1 MFVKKRVVVTGMGAI
16 TPLGNDVETF
26 WNGLLA
32 GKSGVGAIT
41 RFDTTEFSVKI
52 AAEVKGFD
60 PEDYIDKK
68 ECRRMDI
75 YTHYAIA
82 AAEEAIRHSRIT
94 ESSSLDK
101 DRVGVII
108 GSGIGGLH
116 TLEEQHT
123 VLMNR
128 GPRRI
133 SPFFIPMLIAD
144 IASGYV
150 SIMHG
155 FTGPN
160 FAIVSACATATHAI
174 GEAFRQIR
182 YGDADVMVTGGSEA
196 VVLPLGVG
204 GFAAMKALSTRNDEP
219 QRASR
224 PFDKERDGF
233 VVGEGSGV
241 VILEELEHA
250 KRRGAHIIAE
260 LAGIGFTADAYHL
273 TAPAPEGK
281 GAQDAMRLAMKDGGI
296 APEEI
301 DYINAHGTSTEYNDK
316 TETEAIKKVFG
327 ERAYSIPVSSTKS
340 MTGHLLGAAG
350 GVEFIA
356 AARAVVEDIL
366 PPTINYENP
375 DPECD
380 LDYVPNTKR
389 DTVVKIALS
398 NTFGFGGHNACI
410 AVRKFEE

>member
-1 MFVKKRVVVTGMGAI
+1 MGAI
-16 TPLGNDVETF
+16 TPIGNNVDTF
-26 WNGLLA
+26 WKSLLA
-32 GKSGVGAIT
+32 GKGGVGLIT
-41 RFDTTEFSVKI
+41 RFDTTDYSVKI
-52 AAEVKGFD
+52 AAEVKD
-60 PEDYIDKK
+60 YNPEDYIDKK

-75 YTHYAIA
+75 YTRYAIT
-82 AAEEAIRHSRIT
+82 AAEEAIRHAGIAENGSV
-94 ESSSLDK
+94 DK
-101 DRVGVII
+101 DRVGVIV

-116 TLEEQHT
+116 TIEEQHA
-123 VLMNR
+123 VLLSR

-144 IASGYV
+144 IASGYI

-160 FAIVSACATATHAI
+160 FAVVSACATASHAI
-174 GEAFRQIR
+174 GEAFRHIR

-219 QRASR
+219 ERASR
-224 PFDKERDGF
+224 PFDAERDGF
-233 VVGEGSGV
+233 VVGEGAGIV
-241 VILEELEHA
+241 VLEELEHA
-250 KRRGAHIIAE
+250 KKRGARIIAE
-260 LAGIGFTADAYHL
+260 LSGIGFTADAHHL

-281 GAQDAMRLAMKDGGI
+281 GAQTAMRLACKDGGI
-296 APEEI
+296 DLDEV

-350 GVEFIA
+350 GVELIA
-356 AARAVVEDIL
+356 TALAVSEDRL
-366 PPTINYENP
+366 PPTINYEYRDP
-375 DPECD
+375 DCD
-380 LDYVPNTKR
+380 LDYVPNTSR
-389 DTVVKIALS
+389 DAVIRVALS
-398 NTFGFGGHNACI
+398 NTFGFGGHNACV
-410 AVRKFEE
+410 AVKKIKE